1 VIHARSLRQPITL
14 RGKPVRKP
22 RAALAGVCA
31 SLALGAGAIG
41 LSVMTAPSAAVA
53 QGFSK
58 AYKFLE
64 AIRNQDGAAVN
75 DALSD
80 PGSTLVNT
88 HDVTTGE
95 TALIIVTKRR
105 DLGWM
110 GFLISR
116 GADTNGHD
124 NRGQTPLTLAASLG
138 FVEGVQLLLDHGAS
152 PDEANDTGE
161 TPLIAAVHRRD
172 LPLIRALIAGGAN
185 LDRADSSGRSARDY
199 ATLYGPGNSVSALI
213 DSLGKTDKPRGPT
226 YGPTL

>member
-1 VIHARSLRQPITL
+1 MINARSYRQHNGL
-14 RGKPVRKP
+14 NRKP
-22 RAALAGVCA
+22 GRKSEGTLAHAFA
-31 SLALGAGAIG
+31 SLALVAGVVG
-41 LSVMTAPSAAVA
+41 LSVVAPPSAAVA

-64 AIRNQDGAAVN
+64 AIRNQDGAAVQ
-75 DALSD
+75 DALAD
-80 PGSTLVNT
+80 PGTTLVNT
-88 HDVTTGE
+88 HDVSTGE
-95 TALIIVTKRR
+95 TALLIVTKRR

-110 GFLISR
+110 GFLIAH

-124 NRGQTPLTLAASLG
+124 NRGQTALTLAASLG

-172 LPLIRALIAGGAN
+172 LPLIRALIVGGAN

-213 DSLGKTDKPRGPT
+213 DSLGKTDRPHGPT